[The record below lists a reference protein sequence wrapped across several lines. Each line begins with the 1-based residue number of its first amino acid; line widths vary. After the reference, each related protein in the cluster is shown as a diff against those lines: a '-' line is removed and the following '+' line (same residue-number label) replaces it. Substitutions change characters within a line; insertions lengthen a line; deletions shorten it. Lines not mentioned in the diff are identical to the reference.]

1 MKHFFLFYT
10 TLMTKTV
17 QNCYDFGR
25 LNNGYSHAVFVLLSM
40 AEKGSVICQ
49 ASGRGVELFLE
60 WRWVWRLDNTENR
73 QKHGF

>member
-40 AEKGSVICQ
+40 AEKGSVIYQ
-49 ASGRGVELFLE
+49 TSGR
-60 WRWVWRLDNTENR
+60 
-73 QKHGF
+73 